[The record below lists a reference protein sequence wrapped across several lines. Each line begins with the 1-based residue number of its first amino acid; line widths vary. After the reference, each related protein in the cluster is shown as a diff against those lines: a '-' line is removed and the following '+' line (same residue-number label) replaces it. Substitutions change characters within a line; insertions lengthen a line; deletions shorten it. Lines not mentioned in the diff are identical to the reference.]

1 MKRDEGIHVA
11 KQLKAH
17 LMKKGLPIKRVML
30 FGSVARGDANEKSDI
45 DIAVITEAFRS
56 SRLREDGEILLAS
69 KDIDLRIET
78 VSLYNEDLKRPFF
91 ALAREIE
98 RTGIEV

>member
-1 MKRDEGIHVA
+1 MA

-17 LMKKGLPIKRVML
+17 LLKKGLPVRRVML
-30 FGSVARGDANEKSDI
+30 FGSVARGDANTTSDI
-45 DIAVITEAFRS
+45 DIAVITDAFRS
-56 SRLREDGEILLAS
+56 SRMREEGEILLAS

-78 VSLYNEDLKRPFF
+78 VSLHADDMQRPFC

-98 RTGIEV
+98 STGIEV